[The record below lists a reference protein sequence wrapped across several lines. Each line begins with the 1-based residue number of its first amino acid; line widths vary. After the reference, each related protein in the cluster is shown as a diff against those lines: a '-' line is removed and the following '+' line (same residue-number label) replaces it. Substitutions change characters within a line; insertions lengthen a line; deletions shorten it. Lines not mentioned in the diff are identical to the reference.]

1 MRKQICFNQNWLFA
15 ARELDL
21 DAPNG
26 QFEPVNLPHTNQE
39 FSHQNFDNQQYQF
52 VSTYRKRFVVDQ
64 NDPETITLV
73 DFEGVMLACKV
84 YLNGVFLIEHKGGF
98 TPFSVDLSK
107 VLETGENILTVVVD
121 SRERKDIPPY
131 GHVVDYLTFGG
142 IYRDVNLRVVPT
154 LHIKD
159 VFVKTTNVLDD
170 PQLTC
175 DVTLN
180 QNADEVTLEAV
191 VTDLKGNRVAS
202 TQTPI
207 TGNFGTLKFEDLK
220 EIELWSVERPALY
233 TITVSLLEGEQPI
246 DALSERFGFREVE
259 FRTDGGFYLNGEKI
273 KLFGLNRHQTYP
285 NIGAAAPKRL
295 QLLDADILKDE
306 LGCNIVRTSHYPQ
319 SPHFLDRCD
328 EIGLL
333 VFEEI
338 SGWQHIGDED
348 WQQISLDELKAM
360 ITRDRNHPS
369 IILWGVRVNESGD
382 NDTFY
387 RKTNNQAHR
396 LDTTR
401 QTGGVRDFLGSSFLE
416 DVYTY
421 NDFSYDLREPTN
433 KPHLI
438 TEFAGHMFPTKPWDN
453 EDRLIKHAL
462 WHTHKHNLQMADE
475 RVAGAIGWCAFDY
488 ATHMEFGSGDRVC
501 YHGVMDI
508 FRLPKWAAYFYQ
520 SQQATSKRIVLK
532 AATHWTMGD
541 RSEGGSSPLTVF
553 SNCDEVEVI
562 IGEFNLGR
570 YLPNYEQ
577 YPALSHP
584 PFTIDIPQKYTAW
597 GGAAFHDLLLVGYV
611 DEKPVAEQRI
621 SANRLP
627 AKLELHTDTDY
638 LLADGADMTR
648 LIFRITD
655 PYGNPVPYSNS
666 VVSFEIEGPADLIG
680 TNPFPLMSGQ
690 AALFIKAQQAEG
702 IVQVRAYCEGLP
714 EASLQL
720 EILPTRT

>member
-1 MRKQICFNQNWLFA
+1 
-15 ARELDL
+15 
-21 DAPNG
+21 
-26 QFEPVNLPHTNQE
+26 
-39 FSHQNFDNQQYQF
+39 
-52 VSTYRKRFVVDQ
+52 VVDQ
-64 NDPETITLV
+64 IDPETITFI

-84 YLNGVFLIEHKGGF
+84 YLNGLFLKEHKGGF

-107 VLETGENILTVVVD
+107 ALKVGENMLTVVVD
-121 SRERKDIPPY
+121 SQERKDIPPY

-142 IYRDVNLRVVPT
+142 IYRDVNLRVVPA

-159 VFVKTTNVLDD
+159 VFVKTANVLND

-175 DVTLN
+175 DVILS
-180 QNADEVTLEAV
+180 QNTGKVNLQAV

-202 TQTPI
+202 AQTPI
-207 TGNFGTLKFEDLK
+207 TGNFGSLKFEDLK
-220 EIELWSVERPALY
+220 EIELWSLERPALY
-233 TITVSLLEGEQPI
+233 TVTVLLLEGEQTI
-246 DALSERFGFREVE
+246 DAVSERFGFREAE
-259 FRTDGGFYLNGEKI
+259 FRADGGFYLNGEKI

-285 NIGAAAPKRL
+285 YIGAAAPKRL
-295 QLLDADILKDE
+295 QQLDADILKNE
-306 LGCNIVRTSHYPQ
+306 LACNVVRTSHYPQ

-338 SGWQHIGDED
+338 SGWQHIGDQD
-348 WQQISLDELKAM
+348 WQQISIDELETM
-360 ITRDRNHPS
+360 IVRDRNHPS

-387 RKTNNQAHR
+387 RKTNNLAHR
-396 LDTTR
+396 LDPTR

-433 KPHLI
+433 NPHLI

-453 EDRLIKHAL
+453 EDRLIEHAL
-462 WHTHKHNLQMADE
+462 RHTHKHNLQMGDE

-508 FRLPKWAAYFYQ
+508 FRLPKWAGYFYQ
-520 SQQATSKRIVLK
+520 SQQPASKRIVFK

-584 PFTIDIPQKYTAW
+584 PFTIEIPQKYTAW

-611 DEKPVAEQRI
+611 DEKSVAEQRI

-627 AKLELHTDTDY
+627 AKLELHSDTDHLFADGTDT
-638 LLADGADMTR
+638 TR

-655 PYGNPVPYSNS
+655 PYGNPVPYSNN
-666 VVSFEIEGPADLIG
+666 VISFEIEGPADLIG

-690 AALFIKAQQAEG
+690 AAIFIKAREEEG
-702 IVQVRAYCEGLP
+702 IVQVRAHCEGLP
-714 EASLQL
+714 EESMQLQ
-720 EILPTRT
+720 IISART